1 LLAESVQKVSGRTE
15 LHKFIWII
23 QGDLLHLIHRFN
35 PLLPVRTIA
44 ALQKRRNLIE
54 VSRELRN
61 LRRLSFTG
69 GSLDF
74 IYFNGLSPLLSQS
87 ETLRLQSL
95 NQIFFSKGR
104 RFGHKFTNGFE
115 VYRVDFAS
123 EGPVPIPQLFHE
135 LDNPIFGPRSNFNLA
150 VGQIESQGFC
160 KFGVIFFSDLIVVF
174 HREEG
179 GHDCLFDRSALALP
193 VG

>member
-1 LLAESVQKVSGRTE
+1 MSGRTE

-69 GSLDF
+69 GSL
-74 IYFNGLSPLLSQS
+74 YFNGLSPLLSQS
-87 ETLRLQSL
+87 GTLRLQSL

-135 LDNPIFGPRSNFNLA
+135 LDNPIFGPRSNLNLA